1 MVPSRRSRQAAI
13 AFVRR
18 VLLALPEVEERVSH
32 GEAAWFIRGGRQIAT
47 MADHHHDDR
56 LGVWLAAPPTA
67 QEVLVGSAPDRFF
80 VPPYVGGRG
89 WVGAYLDVPV
99 DWDEL
104 EGLLTEAYR
113 VVAPSRLL
121 RSRP

>member
-1 MVPSRRSRQAAI
+1 MASRRTPDAAV
-13 AFVRR
+13 AFIRG
-18 VLLALPEVEERVSH
+18 VLLGLPEVEERVSH

-56 LGVWLAAPPTA
+56 YGVWLAATRTA
-67 QEVLVGSAPDRFF
+67 QEVLVGSAPQRFF
-80 VPPYVGGRG
+80 VPPYVGVRG
-89 WVGAYLDVPV
+89 WVGVYLDVPV

-113 VVAPSRLL
+113 NVAPPRLL
-121 RSRP
+121 RQRP